1 MFGRCGAD
9 QLDVDVHSVSD
20 FLHTA
25 LEKMRHA
32 QFLADLTQVLGRT
45 LVFLGR
51 GARDDLE
58 RGNLGKPGQDL
69 VLDTVSEISIRSIV
83 AEVLKRQ
90 DGNAFFRDRRCRSA
104 ASRYVSKSGSCR
116 QK

>member
-1 MFGRCGAD
+1 MARCGAD
-9 QLDVDVHSVSD
+9 QLYVNLHIVSD
-20 FLHTA
+20 FLDNA
-25 LEKMRHA
+25 LGKMRRA
-32 QFLADLTQVLGRT
+32 QLLADLTQVLGRN
-45 LVFLGR
+45 LVFLGI
-51 GARDDLE
+51 GARDGLE

-69 VLDTVSEISIRSIV
+69 VLDTVSEISIGSIV